1 MTVLFFFGLIC
12 ITSGLFLIFFVI
24 FCAFKIKKNKQNLS
38 EKKII
43 NFQNLVTFNLAGL
56 SLSFFGIII
65 LFLVFILS

>member
-38 EKKII
+38 EKKIKI
-43 NFQNLVTFNLAGL
+43 EQLRTEVGK
-56 SLSFFGIII
+56 S
-65 LFLVFILS
+65 